1 MVAKSG
7 ITLAVSLAIFVPALA
22 ESETAGKEETKT
34 SLEAAAA
41 ETQQSNDFS
50 DLSLRDLLNVEVSSA
65 SRRLEPLAKTSAAI
79 YVITQDDIRRMGA
92 TSIPEALRVVP
103 GLHVAKIDANKW
115 SISSRG
121 FSGQFSNKLLVLL
134 DGRSVYTPLYSGVYW
149 DAHDVVME
157 DIDRIEVIRGPGA
170 SLWGANAVN
179 GVINVITKKAQET
192 EGLLVSAGGGSDDG
206 YGAVR
211 YGGRSGENLSYRLFA
226 RYSNRNSN
234 VLPSGD
240 AAFDAW
246 DQFTGGFRVDWTKD
260 NDALM
265 FLGNAYGGT
274 LETGLLSAT
283 PVPPFQ
289 AVNPSEN
296 QTQGMSVVSR
306 WNHDFSASSNLVF
319 QAYYDRFKRDDPSF
333 YVETRDTVDLEMQH
347 GIRAGRHDLLWGANY
362 RLTSD
367 ELPASALVTWTPVS
381 RNDQILSLFGQDRIS
396 LASDRLRITIGS
408 KLSHNDYT
416 GFEVQP
422 NLRFAVLRGDHT
434 FWGAV
439 SRAVRTPARF
449 EHTFEVN
456 SAIIPQAQGIAFIFL
471 EGNPAVISEE
481 VTDYELGYRVQPTER
496 FSFDFTGFYNDYD
509 HLSSTEPA
517 GPPTFVPFP
526 FPHVELRQAMSNL
539 AEGKGYGAELA
550 VNLVLVDPWRVA
562 FSYSYLTLELQNKPG
577 GVSQG
582 VHAPEG
588 AFPQNQFRIQSY
600 LDLSRAFEL
609 DAFLYYV
616 DELPSQQTPSF
627 TKLDFRFAWKATESL
642 ELALV
647 GQNLLDDNHLEY
659 GSINNPATSS
669 LTERSALVQI
679 RWSK

>member
-1 MVAKSG
+1 MVSKSALSLV
-7 ITLAVSLAIFVPALA
+7 IWMAMTVPSLAAN
-22 ESETAGKEETKT
+22 EEREE
-34 SLEAAAA
+34 EAP
-41 ETQQSNDFS
+41 QQSDLS

-65 SRRLEPLAKTSAAI
+65 SRRLEPLSKTSAAI

-92 TSIPEALRVVP
+92 TSIPETLRVVP

-121 FSGQFSNKLLVLL
+121 FSGQFSNKLLVLI

-170 SLWGANAVN
+170 ALWGANAVN

-192 EGLLVSAGGGSDDG
+192 EGVLVSAGGGSDDG
-206 YGAVR
+206 YGVFR
-211 YGGRSGENLSYRLFA
+211 FGGRGGENLSYRLFA

-234 VLPSGD
+234 LLPSGES
-240 AAFDAW
+240 AFDAW
-246 DQFTGGFRVDWTKD
+246 DQFTGGFRVDWARD

-265 FLGNAYGGT
+265 LLGSAYGGN

-289 AVNPSEN
+289 QVNLSEN
-296 QTQGMSVVSR
+296 RTSGMSFVSR
-306 WNHDFSASSNLVF
+306 WNHDFGAASNLIF

-333 YVETRDTVDLEMQH
+333 YVETRDTVDLELQH
-347 GIRAGRHDLLWGANY
+347 GLRAGRHDLMWGARY

-367 ELPASALVTWTPVS
+367 ELPASALVTWTPES
-381 RNDQILSLFGQDRIS
+381 RNDQIFSLFGQDRIS
-396 LASDRLRITIGS
+396 LASDRLRITLGS
-408 KLSHNDYT
+408 KFSHNDYT
-416 GFEVQP
+416 GFEIQP
-422 NLRFAVLRGDHT
+422 NVRFAVLQGDHT
-434 FWGAV
+434 LWGAV

-456 SAIIPQAQGIAFIFL
+456 SAVIPQPQGLAFVFL
-471 EGNPAVISEE
+471 QGNPAVVSEE
-481 VTDYELGYRVQPTER
+481 VTDYELGYRMQPTER
-496 FSFDFTGFYNDYD
+496 FSFDVTGFYNDYD

-517 GPPTFVPFP
+517 GPPAFVPFP

-539 AEGKGYGAELA
+539 AEGSAHGAELA
-550 VNLVLVDPWRVA
+550 VNLVPVDPWRIGL
-562 FSYSYLTLELQNKPG
+562 SYSYLKLDLQNKPG
-577 GVSQG
+577 GISTG
-582 VHAPEG
+582 VETPEG
-588 AFPQNQFRIQSY
+588 AFPQKQFRLQSY

-616 DELPSQQTPSF
+616 DELPTHATPSF
-627 TKLDFRFAWKATESL
+627 TKLDLRFAWKATESL

-647 GQNLLDDNHLEY
+647 GQNLLDESHLEY

-679 RWSK
+679 RWTR